1 MPAPGRPPA
10 VGPRPGSPPDDERTL
25 ANTVRTVFRMV
36 LSIDGVVMS
45 GDKRS
50 MTIDRAV
57 LPIDGRVRSIDRRAM
72 ATCAAVSPSDIRPI
86 AVGSGVGSIASEPM
100 PTCSGVMST
109 CSGVMSVDTGV
120 MSLDSSVV
128 RSDGLSVGSPQKF
141 DVAPGMIESRPVSCG
156 TRAAFGWRSLLTGPY
171 RRSSYAGA
179 LQDKLLSRS
188 STCNSATDVVNGLLM
203 RNLHRAYSELTVVAK
218 VMLQTRSR
226 ALFWRVATPVEA
238 AGSFGCAL

>member
-57 LPIDGRVRSIDRRAM
+57 LPIDGRVRSIDRR
-72 ATCAAVSPSDIRPI
+72 P
-86 AVGSGVGSIASEPM
+86 
-100 PTCSGVMST
+100 MST